1 MKLMNVKERL
11 IYFSRMTVCVLTCL
25 HGSFKGWAGL
35 GVLFWS
41 IQKRDFWKTGEYYNG
56 LSCDTACPNFKY
68 VDEKIQRSKINK
80 KCVKNQ
86 PFSFG

>member
-25 HGSFKGWAGL
+25 HGSFKGRYFFGAFKKG
-35 GVLFWS
+35 F
-41 IQKRDFWKTGEYYNG
+41 RKTGEYYNG
-56 LSCDTACPNFKY
+56 SSCDTACPNFKYCFKY